1 MKHIIAADVGGTYVR
16 VGVVDQNYTA
26 HNFEITR
33 TADMS
38 RSGNFIDSFSSFLE
52 SYSEGKSVDGFSI
65 GFPSTIDKA
74 RHILLSTPNIPG
86 LNQVPIADILER
98 RLKKPV
104 CIEKDVNNLL
114 TSDIEQL
121 SIDAGDV
128 TLGFYIGTGL
138 GNAIFLEGRPFY
150 GAHGATGEMGH
161 IPMRGKNDICNCG
174 NIGCSENYVSGKG
187 LRLIRDKY
195 FPHTPLKDIF
205 VKHGE
210 NSKIVEFIEDLSL
223 IMASEINI
231 LDPKFVII
239 GGGIVRMSRFP
250 YKKLQNAIY
259 SHIRKPYPACGVTVY
274 NSQGNQSS
282 GVVGAGIT
290 GFKSLRNR

>member
-16 VGVVDQNYTA
+16 VGVVDQNYTL
-26 HNFEITR
+26 HDFKMTG

-38 RSGNFIDSFSSFLE
+38 KSGNFSDSISSYLK
-52 SYSEGKSVDGFSI
+52 SYSEGKNVDGFSI
-65 GFPSTIDKA
+65 GFPSIIDKA
-74 RHILLSTPNIPG
+74 RCTLLSTPNIPG
-86 LNQVPIADILER
+86 LNQVPIVDILER

-114 TSDIEQL
+114 ISDIEQL
-121 SIDAGDV
+121 SIDAGAI

-138 GNAIFLEGRPFY
+138 GNAIFLGGRPFY

-161 IPMRGKNDICNCG
+161 IPMRGKNEVCNCG
-174 NIGCSENYVSGKG
+174 NIGCSENYASGKG
-187 LRLIRDKY
+187 LNRIRDEY
-195 FPHTPLKDIF
+195 FPDTPLKDIF
-205 VKHGE
+205 VKHGK
-210 NSKIVEFIEDLSL
+210 NSKIAEFIDDLSL

-231 LDPKFVII
+231 LDPEFVII
-239 GGGIVRMSRFP
+239 GGGIVQMSGFP

-259 SHIRKPYPACGVTVY
+259 GHMRKPYPACGITIY
-274 NSQGNQSS
+274 NSLGNQSS

-290 GFKSLRNR
+290 WFKSLGNR